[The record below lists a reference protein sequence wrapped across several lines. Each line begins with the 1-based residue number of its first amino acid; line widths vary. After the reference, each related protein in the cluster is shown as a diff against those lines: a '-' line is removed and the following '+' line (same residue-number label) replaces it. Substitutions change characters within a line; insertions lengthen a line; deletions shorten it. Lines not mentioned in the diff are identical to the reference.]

1 MKTIFNTT
9 IFTVLLCCIFIKAN
23 AQVEISGQVKD
34 NSTKEALIFSTISV
48 YNLSDSLITG
58 GVTDDNGFF
67 SIPLHGGSYNL
78 VSSYVGFQPD
88 TLNINV
94 QGENE
99 FLGTIKLDPD
109 KSELKEVEIKASTS
123 KFTIDKDVQ
132 LVTTKMR
139 AGSANTS
146 DLLERMKGIAYDRY
160 NNSIK
165 VDGDDNIILL
175 VNGLEKN
182 QEYIKSLSPD
192 KLKEVEIVRN
202 PSGRYALDGYSAIV
216 NVILKDDYEGTEVY
230 VENMAMFD
238 TDTKEA
244 KPLPI
249 NNFSLSYNYTYN
261 KLNIYAKVDNDY
273 SSVKVLGE
281 SIQESNNGYVI
292 ENTPLGGKP
301 NLGTNN
307 LNNNY
312 TIGADYYI
320 NPKQTISYE
329 SNIGAFP
336 SSRQITNHS
345 YDVAHYKDGIVTDNY
360 KSEMVNNS
368 STKDLSNS
376 LFYIYKIDYKTQI
389 NADFTHLKYTDEYSN
404 SISQSNGFERYE
416 TGINKKDYTKF
427 YLELN
432 HNISENSSIMA
443 GYGNTWRQL
452 DNNFTVKTTPLSVND
467 FISDTSNFS
476 LTETRHKLY
485 AYYSLKMSDV
495 IRFKIGAATEYSH
508 PKAGELD
515 KTYVIYQPH
524 LDFDI
529 AAHESVHIK
538 LKYRAYSKYPTIKES
553 TPFIHMID
561 PYTMEKG
568 NPLLEPELTHRVST
582 KFRIMNGLLT
592 LEPYYEYSN
601 NKINRTIISLN
612 ENVLEYSYDNVG
624 KYISQ
629 GIKGDITIP
638 LFKQSLIIQSS
649 FDFFKSSITY
659 NGKNNNIKDWVM
671 NTQMLYIS
679 KKYATVAGLNYQK
692 GIKKLINAQGY
703 DYYNTDYWMLFV
715 QQPLLKNKMTIML
728 GYILPIDLGVIY
740 EQGSYVD
747 MDIFKATTTYDI
759 SMLKNMLMLR
769 LTYRFSNG
777 KRTRSIDKDIEMEIE
792 KTSKGLF

>member
-78 VSSYVGFQPD
+78 VSSYVGFQAD

-94 QGENE
+94 QGETE

-671 NTQMLYIS
+671 NTQMLYIC
-679 KKYATVAGLNYQK
+679 KQTVWCILSGL
-692 GIKKLINAQGY
+692 G
-703 DYYNTDYWMLFV
+703 
-715 QQPLLKNKMTIML
+715 
-728 GYILPIDLGVIY
+728 
-740 EQGSYVD
+740 
-747 MDIFKATTTYDI
+747 
-759 SMLKNMLMLR
+759 
-769 LTYRFSNG
+769 
-777 KRTRSIDKDIEMEIE
+777 
-792 KTSKGLF
+792 

>member
-671 NTQMLYIS
+671 NTQMLYI
-679 KKYATVAGLNYQK
+679 
-692 GIKKLINAQGY
+692 
-703 DYYNTDYWMLFV
+703 
-715 QQPLLKNKMTIML
+715 
-728 GYILPIDLGVIY
+728 
-740 EQGSYVD
+740 
-747 MDIFKATTTYDI
+747 
-759 SMLKNMLMLR
+759 
-769 LTYRFSNG
+769 
-777 KRTRSIDKDIEMEIE
+777 
-792 KTSKGLF
+792 

>member
-345 YDVAHYKDGIVTDNY
+345 YDVV
-360 KSEMVNNS
+360 
-368 STKDLSNS
+368 
-376 LFYIYKIDYKTQI
+376 
-389 NADFTHLKYTDEYSN
+389 
-404 SISQSNGFERYE
+404 
-416 TGINKKDYTKF
+416 
-427 YLELN
+427 
-432 HNISENSSIMA
+432 
-443 GYGNTWRQL
+443 
-452 DNNFTVKTTPLSVND
+452 
-467 FISDTSNFS
+467 
-476 LTETRHKLY
+476 
-485 AYYSLKMSDV
+485 
-495 IRFKIGAATEYSH
+495 
-508 PKAGELD
+508 
-515 KTYVIYQPH
+515 
-524 LDFDI
+524 
-529 AAHESVHIK
+529 
-538 LKYRAYSKYPTIKES
+538 
-553 TPFIHMID
+553 
-561 PYTMEKG
+561 
-568 NPLLEPELTHRVST
+568 
-582 KFRIMNGLLT
+582 
-592 LEPYYEYSN
+592 
-601 NKINRTIISLN
+601 
-612 ENVLEYSYDNVG
+612 
-624 KYISQ
+624 
-629 GIKGDITIP
+629 
-638 LFKQSLIIQSS
+638 
-649 FDFFKSSITY
+649 
-659 NGKNNNIKDWVM
+659 
-671 NTQMLYIS
+671 
-679 KKYATVAGLNYQK
+679 
-692 GIKKLINAQGY
+692 
-703 DYYNTDYWMLFV
+703 
-715 QQPLLKNKMTIML
+715 
-728 GYILPIDLGVIY
+728 
-740 EQGSYVD
+740 
-747 MDIFKATTTYDI
+747 
-759 SMLKNMLMLR
+759 
-769 LTYRFSNG
+769 
-777 KRTRSIDKDIEMEIE
+777 
-792 KTSKGLF
+792 

>member
-216 NVILKDDYEGTEVY
+216 NVIIKDDYEGTEVY

-671 NTQMLYIS
+671 NTQMLYIC
-679 KKYATVAGLNYQK
+679 KQTVWCILSGL
-692 GIKKLINAQGY
+692 G
-703 DYYNTDYWMLFV
+703 
-715 QQPLLKNKMTIML
+715 
-728 GYILPIDLGVIY
+728 
-740 EQGSYVD
+740 
-747 MDIFKATTTYDI
+747 
-759 SMLKNMLMLR
+759 
-769 LTYRFSNG
+769 
-777 KRTRSIDKDIEMEIE
+777 
-792 KTSKGLF
+792 

>member
-671 NTQMLYIS
+671 NTQMLYIC
-679 KKYATVAGLNYQK
+679 KQTVWCILSGL
-692 GIKKLINAQGY
+692 G
-703 DYYNTDYWMLFV
+703 
-715 QQPLLKNKMTIML
+715 
-728 GYILPIDLGVIY
+728 
-740 EQGSYVD
+740 
-747 MDIFKATTTYDI
+747 
-759 SMLKNMLMLR
+759 
-769 LTYRFSNG
+769 
-777 KRTRSIDKDIEMEIE
+777 
-792 KTSKGLF
+792 

>member
-1 MKTIFNTT
+1 
-9 IFTVLLCCIFIKAN
+9 
-23 AQVEISGQVKD
+23 
-34 NSTKEALIFSTISV
+34 
-48 YNLSDSLITG
+48 
-58 GVTDDNGFF
+58 
-67 SIPLHGGSYNL
+67 
-78 VSSYVGFQPD
+78 
-88 TLNINV
+88 
-94 QGENE
+94 
-99 FLGTIKLDPD
+99 
-109 KSELKEVEIKASTS
+109 
-123 KFTIDKDVQ
+123 
-132 LVTTKMR
+132 
-139 AGSANTS
+139 
-146 DLLERMKGIAYDRY
+146 
-160 NNSIK
+160 
-165 VDGDDNIILL
+165 
-175 VNGLEKN
+175 
-182 QEYIKSLSPD
+182 
-192 KLKEVEIVRN
+192 
-202 PSGRYALDGYSAIV
+202 
-216 NVILKDDYEGTEVY
+216 
-230 VENMAMFD
+230 MFD

-671 NTQMLYIS
+671 NTQMLYIC
-679 KKYATVAGLNYQK
+679 KQTVWCILSGL
-692 GIKKLINAQGY
+692 G
-703 DYYNTDYWMLFV
+703 
-715 QQPLLKNKMTIML
+715 
-728 GYILPIDLGVIY
+728 
-740 EQGSYVD
+740 
-747 MDIFKATTTYDI
+747 
-759 SMLKNMLMLR
+759 
-769 LTYRFSNG
+769 
-777 KRTRSIDKDIEMEIE
+777 
-792 KTSKGLF
+792 